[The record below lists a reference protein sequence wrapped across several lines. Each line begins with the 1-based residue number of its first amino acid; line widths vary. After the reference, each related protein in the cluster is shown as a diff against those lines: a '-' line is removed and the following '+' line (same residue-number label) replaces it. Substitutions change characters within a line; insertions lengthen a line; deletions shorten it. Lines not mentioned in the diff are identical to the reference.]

1 MLVPLRV
8 CVGAGDRGKS
18 RNTEAE
24 AEAEEVGM
32 VVEEE
37 EEVKEVGMVQQVVVE
52 AEPVLDIPKPATMM
66 CQAI

>member
-1 MLVPLRV
+1 VPLRV

-18 RNTEAE
+18 RNTE

>member
-1 MLVPLRV
+1 
-8 CVGAGDRGKS
+8 
-18 RNTEAE
+18 
-24 AEAEEVGM
+24 M